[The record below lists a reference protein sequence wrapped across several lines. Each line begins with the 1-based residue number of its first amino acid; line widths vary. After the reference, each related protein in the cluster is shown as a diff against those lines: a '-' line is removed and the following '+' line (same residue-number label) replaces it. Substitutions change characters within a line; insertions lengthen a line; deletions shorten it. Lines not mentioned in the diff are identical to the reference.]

1 MAIDEV
7 HAALD
12 AFDRTFASGDPDRLT
27 ELFAPDAR
35 LLLLYVPAIEGRDA
49 IRAHWTRVFGDW
61 DPGAWQA
68 THELVDV
75 HDDRAYAL
83 TIYEETLRQR
93 TGNATIDVRGRLILF
108 LRREANNEW
117 LVTLAMNSHR
127 QPIERRDSSP
137 D

>member
-1 MAIDEV
+1 MAGDKV
-7 HAALD
+7 HAALET
-12 AFDRTFASGDPDRLT
+12 FDRAFAAGDPDALT

-35 LLLLYVPAIEGRDA
+35 LLLLYVPAMEGRDA

-68 THELVDV
+68 THELVEV
-75 HDDRAYAL
+75 HDDQAYAL

-93 TGNATIDVRGRLILF
+93 IGSATLDVRGRLILF
-108 LRREANNEW
+108 LRREADGRW

-127 QPIERRDSSP
+127 QPSERRDPSP
-137 D
+137 G

>member
-12 AFDRTFASGDPDRLT
+12 AFDRAFAAGDPDALT

-35 LLLLYVPAIEGRDA
+35 LLLLYVPAIEGREA
-49 IRAHWTRVFGDW
+49 IRSHWTRIFGDW

-68 THELVDV
+68 THDLIEV
-75 HDDRAYAL
+75 HGDHAYAL
-83 TIYEETLRQR
+83 TTYRETLRQR
-93 TGNATIDVRGRLILF
+93 IGTATIDVRGRLILF
-108 LRREANNEW
+108 LRRDGEW

-127 QPIERRDSSP
+127 QPTERREASP